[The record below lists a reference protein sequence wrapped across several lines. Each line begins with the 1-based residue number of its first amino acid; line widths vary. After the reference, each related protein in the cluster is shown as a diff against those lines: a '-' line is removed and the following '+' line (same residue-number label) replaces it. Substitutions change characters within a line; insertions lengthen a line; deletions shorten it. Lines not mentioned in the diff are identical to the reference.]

1 MTAISSFRNDSKT
14 NGHCDT
20 LSNENHAPFVHPA
33 QIKPHL
39 QLYINGSGNEITAPS
54 SSPMNKNTYEV
65 TFTNSVVEGDNY
77 NNVQQQADSSDLTNE
92 SSQHLYDHM
101 FLNSLPN
108 LSDAENE
115 LIESLKRFGDEEV
128 YYCNVPMNMVNCL
141 TYDQEIIDLTA
152 LPPPGEEE
160 EEQENIAPEAKVVQE
175 DDMDDQPTYLNLA
188 SLRLTDCMTNESNSK
203 THEENEYGN
212 ILMPMVTNNSTA
224 KVQSNYGNHSVP
236 LVTSQRHSLEMVS
249 DDSGNLAN
257 IDDFIASLSVPP
269 PPLNSVFPHEIEPT
283 TCASQD
289 VTDDLESLIVP
300 PPPDDSFPRQQED
313 VIAKFWKLTDD
324 VKKIYAPS
332 NANGGSDGGAN
343 GNGNGNSNSDCV
355 LQSRKVTS
363 SCIAA
368 TSATQISPKA
378 GCREVHSSS
387 SGDSGYESILV
398 LNTAPSSSSS
408 SSNCKPESASRPTT
422 CSVSSIQRT
431 PHQLNRSHIS
441 SDCKT
446 ESPSNVNDP
455 GHSFSHVNQS
465 LRIESQVTHL
475 LPVVQQSNVPLS
487 NQEQINQL
495 TTTTTASTTAHQS
508 QSFTP
513 SSFSSKELEQHEHQQ
528 SVNVTAAG
536 KKVPPRP
543 PVRSKPPIP
552 PISPSIQ
559 ERRKQLALAK
569 AQTKAKA
576 GIIPVVK
583 ESSLEGSD
591 HTEQLFITGPAV
603 DQAIHPSGPISQ
615 YSNLLSKSEAEQVTL
630 VHHQMD
636 GSSSE
641 SPLQG
646 FHPNPYPN
654 SFIRKQ
660 HNVTDIFAQVQ
671 KNIRVLVSRVEDLH
685 ETRLRCDPCDST
697 PCDESKLNQSKNLL
711 IMESRVFVTASKL
724 FVKLATEGSNQ
735 VLNHLLECYSL
746 LDRMFKIAE
755 VIVINTE
762 SQAQVT
768 CLVDRLKEVA
778 SNFSRTIET
787 VASLIKFSTDG
798 SASMECLA
806 SQNRKTASL
815 SCLMNHATCLATS
828 LSALMR
834 TLTAFSSY

>member
-1 MTAISSFRNDSKT
+1 MLTAAPSFHNDSQA
-14 NGHCDT
+14 NGNCDT
-20 LSNENHAPFVHPA
+20 PTNENHASLHQSQHQP
-33 QIKPHL
+33 QQL
-39 QLYINGSGNEITAPS
+39 QLYINGPNNECPRASPS
-54 SSPMNKNTYEV
+54 TSPMNKNSFEV
-65 TFTNSVVEGDNY
+65 TFTNSVLEGNFH
-77 NNVQQQADSSDLTNE
+77 QREDSSDLTNE
-92 SSQHLYDHM
+92 SNQHLYEQM
-101 FLNSLPN
+101 YLNSMPN

-115 LIESLKRFGDEEV
+115 LIESLRRFGDEEV
-128 YYCNVPMNMVNCL
+128 YYCNVPLNMVNCL

-152 LPPPGEEE
+152 LPPPGEEDGQE
-160 EEQENIAPEAKVVQE
+160 EIVPEAKVTQE
-175 DDMDDQPTYLNLA
+175 EDIDDQPTYLNLA
-188 SLRLTDCMTNESNSK
+188 SLRLTDYMTNEPNS
-203 THEENEYGN
+203 TNIYEECEYSN
-212 ILMPMVTNNSTA
+212 ILLPTVTTTNNSTA

-236 LVTSQRHSLEMVS
+236 LVNSQRHLQEIVS

-269 PPLNSVFPHEIEPT
+269 PPLNPVFTHEVEPS

-300 PPPDDSFPRQQED
+300 PPPDDSYPGQQED

-324 VKKIYAPS
+324 VKKIYSSPF
-332 NANGGSDGGAN
+332 NGGGEL
-343 GNGNGNSNSDCV
+343 V
-355 LQSRKVTS
+355 QSINKS
-363 SCIAA
+363 
-368 TSATQISPKA
+368 SATQISPKS
-378 GCREVHSSS
+378 GPREVHSSS

-398 LNTAPSSSSS
+398 LNSAPSSTFVA
-408 SSNCKPESASRPTT
+408 NCKPESSNRPTCPT
-422 CSVSSIQRT
+422 PSTQRT
-431 PHQLNRSHIS
+431 HQLNRSHIS
-441 SDCKT
+441 TIESKN

-455 GHSFSHVNQS
+455 GHSFGHVKHPHQQLQQQQQQP
-465 LRIESQVTHL
+465 LRIESQVTHTF
-475 LPVVQQSNVPLS
+475 PVVQSNTTL
-487 NQEQINQL
+487 EQMNQL
-495 TTTTTASTTAHQS
+495 HFS
-508 QSFTP
+508 
-513 SSFSSKELEQHEHQQ
+513 SSKEMMQLRQEPVG
-528 SVNVTAAG
+528 S
-536 KKVPPRP
+536 KVPPPP

-552 PISPSIQ
+552 PTSPSIQ

-583 ESSLEGSD
+583 ESSMEGTD
-591 HTEQLFITGPAV
+591 HPEQLFITKSAV

-615 YSNLLSKSEAEQVTL
+615 YSNILCKGEVGPVTL
-630 VHHQMD
+630 VQEQMD

-641 SPLQG
+641 CSHQG

-654 SFIRKQ
+654 FIRKQ
-660 HNVTDIFAQVQ
+660 PNVADFFAQVQ
-671 KNIRVLVSRVEDLH
+671 KNIRKLVSRVELLH
-685 ETRLRCDPCDST
+685 ENRLRCDPCDST

-735 VLNHLLECYSL
+735 VLKHLLECYSL

-778 SNFSRTIET
+778 SDFSRTIET
-787 VASLIKFSTDG
+787 VVSLVKFSTDG
-798 SASMECLA
+798 STSMESLA
-806 SQNRKTASL
+806 TQNRKTTSL
-815 SCLMNHATCLATS
+815 SLMNHATCLATS